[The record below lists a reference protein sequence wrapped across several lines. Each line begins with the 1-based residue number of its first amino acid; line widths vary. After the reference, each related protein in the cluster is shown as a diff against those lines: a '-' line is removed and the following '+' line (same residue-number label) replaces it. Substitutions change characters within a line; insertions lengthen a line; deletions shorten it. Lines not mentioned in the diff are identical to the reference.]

1 MVSNV
6 SKYIKD
12 TMIMPFSILMKVLV
26 KSRNFIEFTLKE
38 WILLTAQILMCFR
51 SNGKIISTARLM
63 LFIYTFQS
71 HFRFLRLFY
80 FNMSCEIQKLEM
92 WLWKGSNHHLMHT
105 TRNCSTTT
113 TENRHSNL
121 IDPIASFYLILI
133 EKKYIP
139 KYFISS
145 RILRIK

>member
-1 MVSNV
+1 MVFYKYDLSIMNRYTIFISDENY
-6 SKYIKD
+6 SKVKNLIKI
-12 TMIMPFSILMKVLV
+12 T
-26 KSRNFIEFTLKE
+26 EKE
-38 WILLTAQILMCFR
+38 CRLLTAQILTCFR
-51 SNGKIISTARLM
+51 SNGKIIATARLM
-63 LFIYTFQS
+63 SFIYTFQS

-105 TRNCSTTT
+105 TTT
-113 TENRHSNL
+113 TENRHRNL